1 MKEEQREREL
11 VYEEMVRKY
20 LIIVYLYLGTLF
32 ILFIIVTR
40 NRTILY
46 KNKIFNIVTIFST
59 ILYEIIFSI
68 RNSKHKLQFAAG
80 GSKALNLETFCD
92 KFVLNFK
99 TIFLTKYLYDIFLL
113 ER

>member
-20 LIIVYLYLGTLF
+20 LIIVYLYLGTLC

-68 RNSKHKLQFAAG
+68 RNSKHKL
-80 GSKALNLETFCD
+80 
-92 KFVLNFK
+92 
-99 TIFLTKYLYDIFLL
+99 
-113 ER
+113 

>member
-46 KNKIFNIVTIFST
+46 KNKIFKIVTIFST

-68 RNSKHKLQFAAG
+68 RNSKHKL
-80 GSKALNLETFCD
+80 
-92 KFVLNFK
+92 
-99 TIFLTKYLYDIFLL
+99 
-113 ER
+113 

>member
-40 NRTILY
+40 NRAILY

-68 RNSKHKLQFAAG
+68 RNSKHKL
-80 GSKALNLETFCD
+80 
-92 KFVLNFK
+92 
-99 TIFLTKYLYDIFLL
+99 
-113 ER
+113 